1 MKKFFFLSVFALLTS
16 AAMFPQKH
24 FITDAGYLKKVE
36 AQFNKQK
43 ESAAGRGAVLF
54 SVFNNKLTAEEEE
67 ALKFLYAYMPLSD
80 LADYSGSFFLDL
92 VRYSFKARDEFSWG
106 KNIPED
112 IFRHFV
118 LPYRVNNENLDTA
131 RIVFFKE
138 LKERLKNLSM
148 KQAALEVNHWCHEKV
163 TYKGTDGRTIS
174 PLGAVCSA
182 FGRCGEESTFLVT
195 ALRSVGIPAR
205 QVYVPRWAH
214 CDDNHAWVEVWV
226 DGKWNYM
233 GACEPEAD
241 LNIGWFTEP
250 ARRAMLVHTK
260 VFGDYKGSEE
270 VVNKT
275 PLYTQVNTLSNY
287 AVTKTI
293 TVKAVDKANKP
304 IAGADV
310 EFKLYNYA
318 EFYTLSKFKTD
329 SKGECKFT
337 TGLGDLL
344 VWAKKDSLF
353 GYKKISVEKVKSITV
368 KIDKQPGKEYVEIYD
383 FAPPIEKIPY
393 KVDETGKER
402 NAHKLRTEDSIRG
415 AYEAT
420 FMDSVSAAALAKS
433 VDLPVDTV
441 WYFIKKSKGNWKEIA
456 GFIKNGSAKRKNE
469 TIALLARISEK
480 DLRDTREKILMDHLD
495 FSQGA
500 LATFITDDKQTFY
513 ADYILAPRIDNEML
527 VDYRDFLQKQFPPIF
542 VLKAQ
547 KKIAVVVDWIK
558 ENIKIDSSANY
569 YNVPLTPRGVFE
581 LKVSDKHSRDIL
593 FVAMCRSFGIPARL
607 EPATGVPQ
615 FYFRDWVDIY
625 FDKPIT
631 PEPEKGYIVL
641 ENVSGNKTIN
651 PEYYIHFTLAKYND
665 GTYNSLDYE
674 YDGGKGIL
682 NNKTAFDKGS
692 YMLVTGSRLTDG
704 TVLTKLSFF
713 NLKKDETKT
722 VKLDIR
728 SSQAEAVIYGK
739 LALKSVFEKEN
750 TKEKIDINSLPL
762 DKAAVLVWIDPDKE
776 PTKHVLLDIQT
787 LKEKFEKWGCG
798 LLFIKPGDLKK
809 ANLNK
814 EIQSN
819 LPSQSIFCVDEN
831 RTVLNAV
838 RKATGRNT
846 KSLPVIAVINSSGE
860 IVYYSEGYKIGVG
873 EQAAKAIVQAQSSCR
888 R

>member
-1 MKKFFFLSVFALLTS
+1 MKRFLFTSLFILLTCFAGFS
-16 AAMFPQKH
+16 QKH
-24 FITDAGYLKKVE
+24 FISDPGYLTKVE
-36 AQFNKQK
+36 EQFEKQK
-43 ESAAGRGAVLF
+43 ALATGRGNELF
-54 SVFNNKLTAEEEE
+54 TVFKNKLTVEEAE

-80 LADYSGSFFLDL
+80 LADYNGSFYLDM
-92 VRYSFKARDEFSWG
+92 VRYSLMARDEFAWG

-138 LKERLKNLSM
+138 LKDRIKNLTM
-148 KQAALEVNHWCHEKV
+148 HQAALEVNHWCHEKV

-174 PLGAVCSA
+174 PLGAVCGA

-226 DGKWNYM
+226 DGKWYYM
-233 GACEPEAD
+233 GACEPEAE
-241 LNIGWFTEP
+241 LNMGWFTEP

-260 VFGDYKGSEE
+260 VFGNYSGTEE

-275 PLYTQVNTLSNY
+275 PLYTQVNTLKNY

-318 EFYTLSKFKTD
+318 EFYTLSSFKTD
-329 SKGECKFT
+329 IKGECRFT

-353 GYKKISVEKVKSITV
+353 GYKKISVENSGVITI
-368 KIDKQPGKEYVEIYD
+368 KIDKKPGKEYTEIFD

-393 KVDETGKER
+393 KVDEKGKEQ
-402 NAHKLRTEDSIRG
+402 NALKLRTEDSIRS

-420 FMDSVSAAALAKS
+420 FMDSSAAVSLAKS

-441 WYFIKKSKGNWKEIA
+441 WYFIKKSRGNWKEISE
-456 GFIKNGSAKRKNE
+456 FIKKGSAIRKNE
-469 TIALLARISEK
+469 TISLLTRISEK
-480 DLRDTREKILMDHLD
+480 DLRDTREKILMDHLE

-500 LATFITDDKQTFY
+500 RATFITDDKMFY
-513 ADYILAPRIDNEML
+513 EKYILNPRVDNEML
-527 VDYRDFLQKQFPPIF
+527 GEYRDFIQKQFTPF
-542 VLKAQ
+542 FALKAQ
-547 KKIAVVVDWIK
+547 KKISVLVDWIK
-558 ENIKIDSSANY
+558 ENIKIDTVSNY
-569 YNVPLTPRGVFE
+569 YNVPLTPKGTFE
-581 LKVSDKHSRDIL
+581 LKVCDSHSRDIL
-593 FVAMCRSFGIPARL
+593 FVAMCRSFGIPSRL

-615 FYFRDWVDIY
+615 FYFDNWVDIY
-625 FDKPIT
+625 FDRVIKPETDKGFIT
-631 PEPEKGYIVL
+631 L
-641 ENVSGNKTIN
+641 ENVSENKAIN
-651 PEYYIHFTLAKYND
+651 PEYYIHFTIAKFENGSYK
-665 GTYNSLDYE
+665 SLDYE

-682 NNKTAFDKGS
+682 NNKTALDAGH
-692 YMLVTGSRLTDG
+692 YLLVTGNRLTDG

-713 NLKKDETKT
+713 NLRKDETKT
-722 VKLDIR
+722 VKMELR
-728 SSQAEAVIYGK
+728 SSQVKPVIYGK
-739 LALKSVFEKEN
+739 LALSSGFEKEEGG
-750 TKEKIDINSLPL
+750 EKIKINSLPVE
-762 DKAAVLVWIDPDKE
+762 KTVVLIWIDPDKE
-776 PTKHVLLDIQT
+776 PTKHVLLDFQN

-798 LLFIKPGDLKK
+798 ILIIKPGDLKK
-809 ANLNK
+809 AKLNK
-814 EIQSN
+814 EIMNN
-819 LPSQSIFCVDEN
+819 LPAQSIHCIDEN
-831 RTVLNAV
+831 KVVLNAV
-838 RKATGRNT
+838 KKSTGAHT
-846 KSLPVIAVINSSGE
+846 KNLPVITVLNNSGE

-873 EQAAKAIVQAQSSCR
+873 EQVAKAIVQAQSSCR